1 MKNKILFTFLLFFI
15 FINIFVIFI
24 YAFTVDNLPLSLET
38 STGKVYDIL
47 SYPNPPSSF
56 SYTDVML
63 MANDNNFFLCFFD
76 KDDIYYHSETYGNL
90 FLSFS
95 GNKSICYYQVNV
107 SYYKQPYKSDYFYFN
122 GYTRSINIGKSEFS
136 FFSSCD
142 ILGDD
147 GTVAIKK
154 SVDVPQFN
162 ISLSTAETTK
172 PPITA
177 YSNYFSL
184 EDFEKY
190 KCYISEDGTNWN
202 SMYYDTLNDTI
213 NNVTKF
219 RFYYHITKNG
229 AYYFK
234 LVNQETGKE
243 EYMTHNITNIIY
255 DETNTFS
262 SNGIP
267 IPFCTYERVNGQFII
282 STQNFPSDD
291 FKKYKCFYIDSKDYA
306 NNKEYSTWKQMG
318 IGTVNNKQLGQ
329 TEFNFFF
336 TVPADSE
343 DTSYFMVFY
352 DCEKQEFGD
361 PATLNCFF
369 DKMNEYADKVDGVEK
384 EKKNKLDEL
393 INFFN
398 GRFGF
403 LTYPFEFIATLFD
416 KILHIEYTE
425 PIIHIPEVYIPTTNQ
440 KIFNGLDYNF
450 NTLLENSS
458 ISNIYN
464 IYLMVVDFII
474 VLGLIVFAK
483 NTLMEV
489 FGNG

>member
-1 MKNKILFTFLLFFI
+1 MKKIVVILILFVLCV
-15 FINIFVIFI
+15 NMFVISS
-24 YAFTVDNLPLSLET
+24 YGATVNDLPLSLEI
-38 STGKVYDIL
+38 STGKVYNVS
-47 SYPNPPSSF
+47 SYPIPASSF
-56 SYTDVML
+56 TYTDIIL
-63 MANDNNFFLCFFD
+63 IANNDNFFLCFFN
-76 KDDIYYHSETYGNL
+76 KDDIYYHSEKWGNI
-90 FLSFS
+90 LSSVS
-95 GNKSICYYQVNV
+95 GNKSFCYYSVNV
-107 SYYKQPYKSDYFYFN
+107 SYYSQPYKSEYFIFSGLVNGFN
-122 GYTRSINIGKSEFS
+122 FGFEEMTFW
-136 FFSSCD
+136 SSCD
-142 ILGDD
+142 ILMED

-177 YSNYFSL
+177 YSNYFAL

-219 RFYYHITKNG
+219 RFYYYITRNG

-243 EYMTHNITNIIY
+243 EYHTCNITNIIY

-282 STQNFPSDD
+282 RTQNFPEKD
-291 FKKYKCFYIDSKDYA
+291 FKKYKCFYIDEKDY
-306 NNKEYSTWKQMG
+306 NNNNDYSTWKQMG
-318 IGTVNNKQLGQ
+318 IGTVNNTQLGQ

-343 DTSYFMVFY
+343 DTAYFMVFY

-361 PATLNCFF
+361 PSTLNCFF
-369 DKMNEYADKVDGVEK
+369 DKMNEYSDKVDGVEK

-393 INFFN
+393 INFFKA
-398 GRFGF
+398 RFGF

-416 KILHIEYTE
+416 KILHINYTE
-425 PIIHIPEVYIPTTNQ
+425 PVLHIPEIYVPTTNQ

-450 NTLLENSS
+450 NTLLENPA

-464 IYLMVVDFII
+464 IYLMIVDFII